1 MARDYTFEEVEKIIR
16 LARREI
22 DMRDQYAGKSI
33 KAVNQNQY
41 DGIIGMRDAL
51 SEFKEF
57 FPVQIDFFKLL
68 AQSLEDRIDNN
79 VDDIPF

>member
-1 MARDYTFEEVEKIIR
+1 MPRDYTFEDVEKIIR

-22 DMRDQYAGKSI
+22 DMREQYAGKPT
-33 KAVNQNQY
+33 KAVNQHQY
-41 DGIIGMRDAL
+41 DCIVGMRDAL

-57 FPVQIDFFKLL
+57 FSVQVDFFKLL
-68 AQSLEDRIDNN
+68 AQSLEDRIDDN